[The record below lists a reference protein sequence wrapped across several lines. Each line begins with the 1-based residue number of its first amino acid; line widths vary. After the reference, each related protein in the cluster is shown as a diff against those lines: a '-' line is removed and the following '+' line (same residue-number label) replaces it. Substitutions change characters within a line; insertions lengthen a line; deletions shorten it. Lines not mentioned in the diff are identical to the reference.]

1 MNTKKPTK
9 SRLNRLEFNKKIE
22 SQFSKEIVFNY
33 KSKEQDLK
41 SRKTLLSAYS
51 KYKQILD
58 EIENMKNKKEEIEK
72 NKEAAMKAA
81 SFNEKLREDYEFN
94 KERSRKEFE
103 VFLKERQREALS
115 KLKEEQ
121 RKSVENEEEMRRKR
135 LKKEVRQ
142 REIQKSREKVNFL
155 RSKFENERENE
166 VNDYI
171 TRNINENQSI
181 TQVISQAYH
190 MKGNKIDYSTTKF
203 HSISIYK
210 HGFTGEDNDFNANQK
225 AELEKERLELKRRSK
240 EKRKKSFEEFIDEK
254 SYEAM
259 KEIKTKEN
267 LKKLEEEL
275 RRINKMRSVKI
286 GLGSNEKVVVQV
298 KSKSKGKSVG
308 KEYKIK
314 RKIKDYSN
322 NNDYNNIDY
331 NTYNNE
337 YNNND
342 LNTYNNDYN
351 NNDYNNENNDYNNDY
366 NNEYDNENKESNLSD
381 SNKNNN
387 NSYLMNSTN
396 PFNNN
401 IKNSVIVTN
410 NHSLYTK
417 NLPLKSNTHFEKD
430 NFLNDLL
437 VNNRKYEN
445 EKDNPSN
452 PINTVKFLENTND
465 NPYVHVDDVKN
476 LDILNNLYNE
486 IEKYNHD
493 STCHIGEQDLKIDS
507 SSFKSNPE
515 IIEER
520 KEEKDSKW
528 KMDKKELFKRRKEL
542 IKNKK
547 Y

>member
-72 NKEAAMKAA
+72 NKEAALKAA

-121 RKSVENEEEMRRKR
+121 RKSDENEEEMRRKR

-210 HGFTGEDNDFNANQK
+210 HGFTGEDNDFNANHK

-286 GLGSNEKVVVQV
+286 GLVSNEKVVVQV
-298 KSKSKGKSVG
+298 KSKSKGKSIG
-308 KEYKIK
+308 KEYKVK

-322 NNDYNNIDY
+322 NNDYNND
-331 NTYNNE
+331 
-337 YNNND
+337 D
-342 LNTYNNDYN
+342 LNTYNNDYKDYNNENNEN
-351 NNDYNNENNDYNNDY
+351 NNDYNNDYNNNDY

-452 PINTVKFLENTND
+452 SINTVKFLENTND

-493 STCHIGEQDLKIDS
+493 STCHIVEQDLKIDS